1 MKYLN
6 IPLLTLL
13 GTLLLAMLSSHSW
26 AAISCG
32 YQAGFS
38 ASSLSVPLSPPI
50 ISAGA
55 DIPIGT
61 IIYQGRW
68 MNAPTVDIECRSPGG
83 GFPFNWAVGIEQAPL
98 PLSGLN
104 TGPFAGAVY
113 QTNIPGIG
121 VAISRHN
128 ESAAATLGVFGYRNE
143 DVIFGNEPYGG
154 VTLGA
159 ATRYIS
165 LIKIGPLTPGSYA
178 ISASSFPT
186 ASDNMVNSRSGE
198 QIQGLPLQLNR
209 VTFTGNLTVTAQT
222 CTTPDVNVAMGTYDI
237 REHFRGPHSTT
248 PWIDASISLQ
258 NCPMF
263 HGFYNQTNTTTLMD
277 FNTGSAAAT
286 PSINNSIG
294 VRLTPTTAVKDA
306 ANGIMAIDA
315 SVPGAASGV
324 GIQIGW
330 GLNSQTPTP
339 FNFSSEHAMTLPK
352 EGSPTIRVPL
362 SARYIQTDAVAT
374 AGRADGK
381 VVFTINY
388 Y

>member
-6 IPLLTLL
+6 NSFLTLL
-13 GTLLLAMLSSHSW
+13 GTVLLAIVSSHSW
-26 AAISCG
+26 AAISCD
-32 YQAGFS
+32 YKAGFGT
-38 ASSLSVPLSPPI
+38 SSISVPLSPPI

-55 DIPIGT
+55 DMPIGT

-68 MNAPTVDIECRSPGG
+68 MNAPSVEIECRSPGG
-83 GFPFNWAVGIEQAPL
+83 GFPFNWAVGVEQAPQ

-104 TGPFAGAVY
+104 SGPFAGAVY

-121 VAISRHN
+121 VAISRHS
-128 ESAAATLGVFGYRNE
+128 ESAAATLGTFGYRND
-143 DVIFGNEPYGG
+143 DVIFGSDSYGG

-178 ISASSFPT
+178 ISASSFPV
-186 ASDNMVNSRSGE
+186 ASDNMVSSRSGE

-222 CTTPDVNVAMGTYDI
+222 CTTPDVNVAMGAYDI
-237 REHFRGPHSTT
+237 RQHFRGINSAT

-258 NCPMF
+258 NCLTF

-286 PSINNSIG
+286 ASINNSIG

-306 ANGIMAIDA
+306 ANGIMDID
-315 SVPGAASGV
+315 SSLPGAASGV

-330 GLNSQTPTP
+330 GANNQTPTP
-339 FNFSSEHAMTLPK
+339 FNFSSEHAMTLLK
-352 EGSPTIRVPL
+352 DGSPTIRVPL
-362 SARYIQTDAVAT
+362 SARYIQTDTVAT

>member
-1 MKYLN
+1 MKYAINALV
-6 IPLLTLL
+6 LLL
-13 GTLLLAMLSSHSW
+13 GSVLLAAASNNSW
-26 AAISCG
+26 AAASCRFDTG
-32 YQAGFS
+32 S
-38 ASSLSVPLSPPI
+38 NSVLLTVPLSPPI

-68 MNAPTVDIECRSPGG
+68 TNAPTVSVFCESSVA
-83 GFPFNWAVGIEQAPL
+83 GFLYNWAVGIEQAPL
-98 PLSGLN
+98 TLSGLN
-104 TGPFAGAVY
+104 SGPFAGAVY

-121 VAISRHN
+121 VAISRQN
-128 ESAAATLGVFGYRNE
+128 NSAAATLGAFGYRSN
-143 DVIFGNEPYGG
+143 DLTFDDTVGIALFGS
-154 VTLGA
+154 

-178 ISASSFPT
+178 IAASSFPM
-186 ASDNMVNSRSGE
+186 ASDNMVSSPAGE
-198 QIQGLPLQLNR
+198 PIQGLPLQLNR

-222 CTTPDVNVAMGTYDI
+222 CTTPDVNVVMGAYDI
-237 REHFRGPHSTT
+237 REHFRSINSTT

-258 NCPMF
+258 NCPTF
-263 HGFYNQTNTTTLMD
+263 HSFYNQTNTTTFMN

-286 PSINNSIG
+286 TSINNSIG

-306 ANGIMAIDA
+306 ANGIMDID
-315 SVPGAASGV
+315 SSLLGAASGV

-330 GLNSQTPTP
+330 GLNNQTPTL
-339 FNFSSEHAMTLPK
+339 FNFSSEQAMTLPK
-352 EGSPTIRVPL
+352 DGSPTIRVPL
-362 SARYIQTDAVAT
+362 SALYIQTDTVAT